1 MFTQRMRHLQGASDN
16 LIVRMQAIDREKFFN
31 YFRMTS
37 ELFEELLALVELRIY
52 KTRVYRKNKNY
63 Y

>member
-16 LIVRMQAIDREKFFN
+16 LIVRMQTIDREKFFN